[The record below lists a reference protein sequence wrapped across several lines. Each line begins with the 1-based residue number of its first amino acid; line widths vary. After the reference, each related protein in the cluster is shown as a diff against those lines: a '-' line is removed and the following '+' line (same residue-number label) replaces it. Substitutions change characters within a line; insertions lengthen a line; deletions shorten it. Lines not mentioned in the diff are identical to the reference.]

1 MTEVKH
7 TITIVNA
14 SIFARQAIR
23 LLAILNG
30 VIVPIG
36 VGVLVDSAAMQWAG
50 FILGFFVVGGIAK
63 ASMDK
68 DRFTTVDAA
77 KARLD
82 QMKAAGDAP

>member
-14 SIFARQAIR
+14 SSLGRNAVKV
-23 LLAILNG
+23 LAILNG

-82 QMKAAGDAP
+82 QMKADGEAK